1 MVSKSD
7 LEILAE
13 LGERLKQCRLEQ
25 NLPLHAVAKMARL
38 SRTTIVNAENGA
50 NPGME
55 TFVRILRV
63 LGRLEALEA
72 FLPSPTPEQLAN
84 RPRKPRQRA
93 RTRAVHE
100 PFRGDKPASLDRG
113 RRAD

>member
-1 MVSKSD
+1 MVSKTDS
-7 LEILAE
+7 EVLAE
-13 LGERLKQCRLEQ
+13 LGERLKQCRLDQ
-25 NLPLHAVAKMARL
+25 NLPLHAVAKMAGL

-72 FLPSPTPEQLAN
+72 FLPGPTPEQLAK
-84 RPRKPRQRA
+84 RSRKPRQRA
-93 RTRAVHE
+93 RTRVSHE
-100 PFRGDKPASLDRG
+100 PFRGDKPATLDRG